1 LPAPNPLHELIRR
14 LPPGVEFLIVVTWA
28 FGLPVFQSIMS
39 IGGAGPESGGSGRLQ
54 FTNSALLATL
64 IFELVQS
71 LFLIWFLKVRG
82 WTLEKIG
89 LQVTWRGT
97 LFGSTLLATTY
108 LVLLG
113 VMGIAEMV
121 LPLEMRVAVERMPAA
136 APDLNMQLVFLVSSV
151 NGIFEEVFVAGYIIT
166 ALTPARG
173 MWTAINV
180 STGVR
185 MLYHL
190 YQGPAG
196 ILVSVPMGLLF
207 GYAYARLRMLWPLVF
222 AHILMDII
230 GFTSRRLA

>member
-1 LPAPNPLHELIRR
+1 MNPLHELIRR
-14 LPPGVEFLIVVTWA
+14 LPPGIEFLIVVTWA

-39 IGGAGPESGGSGRLQ
+39 IGDGGGTSARLQ
-54 FTNSALLATL
+54 YTNAALLGTL
-64 IFELVQS
+64 VFELAQS
-71 LFLIWFLKVRG
+71 LFLIWFLRIRG
-82 WTLEKIG
+82 WTLDKLG

-97 LFGSTLLATTY
+97 LLGSTLLAVTY
-108 LVLLG
+108 LVLIG
-113 VMGIAEMV
+113 VMTIAEQL
-121 LPLEMRVAVERMPAA
+121 LPIDMRMAVDRMPRPAA
-136 APDLNMQLVFLVSSV
+136 DLNMQLVFLVSTV

-166 ALTPARG
+166 ALTQVRG

-207 GYAYARLRMLWPLVF
+207 GFAYARTRMLWSLVF

-230 GFTSRRLA
+230 GLTSRQSG